1 MLTDEQRAVV
11 VSRSRGDL
19 KRESIASA
27 LRSCYPDLV
36 IRKRGVAYVEEA
48 LAVQGPRDDEI
59 EDDEAEFDDVCQFWP
74 TMTLS
79 QRSKAQEKRS
89 MRTTLRKSSPP
100 AGKIEDRSS
109 TSFRK
114 VDSFRRRKM
123 FADRS
128 EWRSRS
134 EEANYLQSMR
144 P

>member
-59 EDDEAEFDDVCQFWP
+59 EDDEAEFDDVCQFLADHDVEPEIQGTGETFHEDDVAEVLAASWKDRRQE
-74 TMTLS
+74 LNKLQKS
-79 QRSKAQEKRS
+79 RQFQKAKDVR
-89 MRTTLRKSSPP
+89 R
-100 AGKIEDRSS
+100 
-109 TSFRK
+109 SFR
-114 VDSFRRRKM
+114 V
-123 FADRS
+123 
-128 EWRSRS
+128 EI
-134 EEANYLQSMR
+134 EE
-144 P
+144 